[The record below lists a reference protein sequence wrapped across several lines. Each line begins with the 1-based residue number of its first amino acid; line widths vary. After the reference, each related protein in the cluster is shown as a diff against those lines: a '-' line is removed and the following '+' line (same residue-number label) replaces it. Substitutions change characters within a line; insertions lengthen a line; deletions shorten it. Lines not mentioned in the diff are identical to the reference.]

1 MYAGHGV
8 NDGLY
13 TFNRATLDYAKM
25 IEKCDYS
32 SNNCDGNLW
41 YRGLYDMKDSK
52 VRLVLKLGLVWIH
65 QLGTDFQTFIL

>member
-1 MYAGHGV
+1 MYAGG
-8 NDGLY
+8 GQY
-13 TFNRATLDYAKM
+13 TFNRATLRDYAA
-25 IEKCDYS
+25 IREHCDDY

-41 YRGLYDMKDSK
+41 YRGYYDMEESK